1 LKYLVIFFF
10 TFIFFSFG
18 SEVYSYKKIKNG
30 ENLVITFDDN
40 EGIIDWDDSGNRIV
54 FTSSYNGSKNI
65 YYLDLMNIKFSSV
78 TKDFYTAN
86 YISELIDKKKIYFPI
101 TAGIDTIFECPK
113 WSSSG
118 NRILSIG
125 TYSETSEIFYTN
137 RSTLKTI
144 GTGIKDVATVC
155 WKSNSEVY
163 FVKKIEPENL
173 YKVNLKTKKD
183 SLILNA
189 SQNILGISK
198 QKGVIYLACNGGV
211 LEYKKET
218 KKQKWYKMNIN
229 GKTAWKLD
237 KLSFIVK
244 NMNGEAQII
253 DLNNGTSEAL
263 FIGDGDGEPALSENK
278 KYVAF
283 YSKFLNG
290 IVIKKLNNKY

>member
-1 LKYLVIFFF
+1 M
-10 TFIFFSFG
+10 FFSFG
-18 SEVYSYKKIKNG
+18 SEVNSYKKIKNG
-30 ENLVITFDDN
+30 ENLVITYDDN
-40 EGIIDWDDSGNRIV
+40 EGIIDWDDSGNRIA

-86 YISELIDKKKIYFPI
+86 YVSELIDKKKIYFPI
-101 TAGIDTIFECPK
+101 TSGIDTTFKCPK
-113 WSSSG
+113 WSASG
-118 NRILSIG
+118 NIILSIG
-125 TYSETSEIFYTN
+125 IYSETSEIFHTN

-144 GTGIKDVATVC
+144 GTGIKDVTAVC
-155 WKSNSEVY
+155 WKSNFEVY
-163 FVKKIEPENL
+163 FVKKTEPENL
-173 YKVNLKTKKD
+173 YKVNIKTKTD

-189 SQNILGISK
+189 PQNILGISK

-237 KLSFIVK
+237 RLNFIVK
-244 NMNGEAQII
+244 NINGEAQII

-263 FIGDGDGEPALSENK
+263 FIGDGDGDPAMSDDK

-283 YSKFLNG
+283 YSTFLNG
-290 IVIKKLNNKY
+290 IVIKKLKSKY

>member
-1 LKYLVIFFF
+1 M
-10 TFIFFSFG
+10 FFSFG
-18 SEVYSYKKIKNG
+18 SEVNSYKKIKNG
-30 ENLVITFDDN
+30 ENLVITYDDN
-40 EGIIDWDDSGNRIV
+40 EGIIDWDDSGNRIA

-86 YISELIDKKKIYFPI
+86 YVSELIDKKKIYFPI
-101 TAGIDTIFECPK
+101 TSGIDTTFECPK
-113 WSSSG
+113 WSASG
-118 NRILSIG
+118 DIILSIG
-125 TYSETSEIFYTN
+125 IYSETSEIFHTN

-144 GTGIKDVATVC
+144 GTGIKGVTAVC
-155 WKSNSEVY
+155 WKSNLEVY
-163 FVKKIEPENL
+163 FVKKTEPENL
-173 YKVNLKTKKD
+173 YKVNIKTKTD

-189 SQNILGISK
+189 PQNILGISK

-218 KKQKWYKMNIN
+218 KKQKWYKMDIN

-237 KLSFIVK
+237 RLCFIVK
-244 NMNGEAQII
+244 NINGEAQII
-253 DLNNGTSEAL
+253 DLNNGTSNAL

-290 IVIKKLNNKY
+290 IVLQKLKNKY